1 MYYACAH
8 VIRIGKTIRTA
19 YTTVLTVVLSVW
31 HSSGH
36 LDFLLFIFGDH
47 VLFSILESE
56 QTFLKRHITS
66 QNAA

>member
-8 VIRIGKTIRTA
+8 VIRIEKTIRTP

-31 HSSGH
+31 HNSGH

-47 VLFSILESE
+47 VLFFYIG
-56 QTFLKRHITS
+56 K
-66 QNAA
+66 